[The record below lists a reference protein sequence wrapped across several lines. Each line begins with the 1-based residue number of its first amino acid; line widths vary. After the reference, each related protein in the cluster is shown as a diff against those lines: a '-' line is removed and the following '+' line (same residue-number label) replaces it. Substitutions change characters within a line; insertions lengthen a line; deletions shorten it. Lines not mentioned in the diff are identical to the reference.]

1 MTGTL
6 ASTFIWFREGLEA
19 WLIVQIAWNLIKNRS
34 QQITILSSVAL
45 AILSSVMLAYFAMEV
60 IQSDFKYVEA
70 GTALIAS
77 ALLFWTAWFCHG
89 ASVHTKEMENNLKSQ
104 GPLMILAT
112 VVFLTVFREG
122 AEVVAF
128 LSAGYVAGMQL
139 IEIGMG
145 AVLGLGS
152 LIAVAWL
159 ANKQISKMPIKSVFK
174 TSQWIFTALAI
185 YFLYY
190 GIHELV
196 E

>member
-1 MTGTL
+1 
-6 ASTFIWFREGLEA
+6 
-19 WLIVQIAWNLIKNRS
+19 
-34 QQITILSSVAL
+34 
-45 AILSSVMLAYFAMEV
+45 
-60 IQSDFKYVEA
+60 
-70 GTALIAS
+70 
-77 ALLFWTAWFCHG
+77 
-89 ASVHTKEMENNLKSQ
+89 
-104 GPLMILAT
+104 MILAT

-152 LIAVAWL
+152 LIVVAWL
-159 ANKQISKMPIKSVFK
+159 SNKQIARMPIKSVFK

-190 GIHELV
+190 GIHELL